1 MGKRNEDNNT
11 FINGG
16 TGTVHTGDGDTYEN
30 TSTGTTY
37 DNTNVRED
45 GATGVHIT
53 GGSHGIT
60 FNA

>member
-11 FINGG
+11 FINGV
-16 TGTVHTGDGDTYEN
+16 TGAVHTGDGDTYEN
-30 TSTGTTY
+30 TSTGTKY
-37 DNTNVRED
+37 DNTNVRDEGVD
-45 GATGVHIT
+45 GVHIT